1 MDPVSSSDTS
11 SEHIHD
17 GNSDEI
23 LRVLSTVYWEGVER
37 EICELVLAYQDIEK
51 YQAQPT
57 TDEENEVD
65 LSSCNFQRFCTLLS
79 M

>member
-1 MDPVSSSDTS
+1 MDLESSSDTS
-11 SEHIHD
+11 SEHIRD

-37 EICELVLAYQDIEK
+37 EICELILAYQDIEK
-51 YQAQPT
+51 YHAQPT
-57 TDEENEVD
+57 ADEENEVD
-65 LSSCNFQRFCTLLS
+65 VSGYNFRRFCTLLS